1 MGVSEFFAMGGYAH
15 FVWPA
20 YGIVAVVL
28 IALWIV
34 SFRFVRSTEREL
46 EGLDVRRRDRTER
59 VEDETQA

>member
-1 MGVSEFFAMGGYAH
+1 MSVSEFFAMGGYAH

-20 YGIVAVVL
+20 YGIVAFVL
-28 IALWIV
+28 IALWIA

-46 EGLDVRRRDRTER
+46 EGLDIRRRDRAGR